1 MILELYSSNGSL
13 YCHVKDTVLEHTTEG
28 IIMMLMLHV
37 CLFHSHYKSLM
48 VLLCLHLPLLYF
60 ADQTLRLSMVAW
72 QQSTFQI
79 NMRLTYLVH
88 QGKEGKLQS
97 ISECPAA

>member
-1 MILELYSSNGSL
+1 
-13 YCHVKDTVLEHTTEG
+13 
-28 IIMMLMLHV
+28 
-37 CLFHSHYKSLM
+37 M

-60 ADQTLRLSMVAW
+60 ADQTLWLSMVAW

-79 NMRLTYLVH
+79 NMRLTYLVR